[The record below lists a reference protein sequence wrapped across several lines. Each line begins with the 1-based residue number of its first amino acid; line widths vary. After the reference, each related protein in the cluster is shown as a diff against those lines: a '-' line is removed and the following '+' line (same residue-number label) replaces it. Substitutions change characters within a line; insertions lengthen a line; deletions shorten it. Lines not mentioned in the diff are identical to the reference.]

1 VTGLTEGWEFVE
13 EFAEEGFG
21 VVIFA
26 VAAVVGGEVA
36 AGDAGGVRGVGSG
49 GFFDVFRERREKA
62 DDMAEPLLF
71 VWLGH
76 ADDGAESVRARIVAG
91 ISGAAGE
98 DDRDAAEA
106 GSGFDVAAE
115 VIAWIAFAF
124 DFCDE
129 KGRREEVENFASVG
143 GVADGDDVVAFVFE
157 VELQGFAELV
167 VGIYREDHGFF

>member
-1 VTGLTEGWEFVE
+1 MGLTEGWEFVE

-76 ADDGAESVRARIVAG
+76 ADDGAESVRAGIVAG

-98 DDRDAAEA
+98 DDRDAA
-106 GSGFDVAAE
+106 SGFDVAAE

-129 KGRREEVENFASVG
+129 KGRREEVENFASAG